1 MNIAV
6 HPRCK
11 RCRRIMTSVAE
22 IAPIGN
28 DAGLLV
34 LICAGCGT
42 ADSVFICPKQKEPS
56 SAEGVALGSCRR
68 NACA

>member
-1 MNIAV
+1 MNITL

-11 RCRRIMTSVAE
+11 RCRRLMTSVAE

-28 DAGLLV
+28 DFGLVV

-42 ADSVFICPKQKEPS
+42 ADSVFIHPKRKEPRP
-56 SAEGVALGSCRR
+56 VAASG
-68 NACA
+68 